1 MSAYSPESKS
11 DSFMLDGM
19 IREEGK
25 TGRGSERGQE
35 RKGEIDKMGKIK
47 ETGTR

>member
-25 TGRGSERGQE
+25 TGLGSGGGRER
-35 RKGEIDKMGKIK
+35 DKMRKIK
-47 ETGTR
+47 EAWKR